1 LSANRYTAADVKKII
16 GMDRN
21 TLFYCVKTLALIQPA
36 QHKPK
41 AILYDLQNLLDLA
54 LIQELLSLGITQA
67 TIKNILNQP
76 ITQDERIIQIIH
88 NTGNEGMTIWE
99 NYRDNREIYEDRG
112 CVLIIA
118 KIRKGGHFFT
128 MMPVD
133 GALDMLKVF
142 WLGVGPEP
150 NKAYPDGYRIS
161 KHGTFPRSFGHVVA
175 VDILGLVNEAESLA
189 SEAGNLRATPAMDS
203 PTIRATMTRRS

>member
-1 LSANRYTAADVKKII
+1 MSLKRYTASDVKNFL
-16 GMDRN
+16 GMNRN
-21 TLFYCVKTLALIQPA
+21 TLFYCVKTLGLIEPA
-36 QHKPK
+36 QLKQK
-41 AILYDLQNLLDLA
+41 AILYDLHNLLDLA

-76 ITQDERIIQIIH
+76 ITQGERIIQIIH
-88 NTGNEGMTIWE
+88 NTRNEGTTIWE
-99 NYRDNREIYEDRG
+99 NYRANREIYEERG

-118 KIRKGGHFFT
+118 KKRRGGHFFT
-128 MMPVD
+128 MTPVD

-150 NKAYPDGYRIS
+150 NKAYPDGYRIG

-175 VDILGLVNEAESLA
+175 VDILGLVNEVEALA
-189 SEAGNLRATPAMDS
+189 SEKLGT
-203 PTIRATMTRRS
+203 